1 MIERALISYG
11 AREGRNVAPII
22 PIAKGIGFRLRK
34 EETHMS
40 VRRLASLALLAGVAL
55 PLVVGCQF
63 LVYKICVKNDTP
75 FYLDELAIKSSGA
88 STYPPSSINPVAPGG
103 NATIKGVK
111 AGGYDIR
118 AEFDVAKS
126 SGGSVCS
133 DVVVIEGLEIENTNV
148 CITYGLLEQEGCD
161 EIYAEID
168 YVI

>member
-1 MIERALISYG
+1 
-11 AREGRNVAPII
+11 
-22 PIAKGIGFRLRK
+22 
-34 EETHMS
+34 MS

-75 FYLDELAIKSSGA
+75 FYLDELAIKQSGDP
-88 STYPPSSINPVAPGG
+88 TYPPSALNPVAPGG
-103 NATIKGVK
+103 NGTVKGVR
-111 AGGYDIR
+111 AGSYDVR
-118 AEFDVAKS
+118 AEFDVAKADV
-126 SGGSVCS
+126 SVCS